1 MRERDRE
8 VLVVEPEESSRLGWF
23 IVGAAL
29 GAGLAL
35 LFAPASGRETR
46 ERLSRGALRLKDQ
59 AEELLD
65 EMGEEVERVADDV
78 EGRVDEFRTRVSGT
92 ARAVADE
99 ARRGKASVSA
109 AREELER
116 RLADARA
123 RRRGELREDEEPV
136 A

>member
-1 MRERDRE
+1 MRDRDRE
-8 VLVVEPEESSRLGWF
+8 VIVVEPEESSRLGWF

-46 ERLSRGALRLKDQ
+46 ERLSRGALRLKEQ
-59 AEELLD
+59 AEDMLED
-65 EMGEEVERVADDV
+65 VGEEVERVAEDV
-78 EGRVDEFRTRVSGT
+78 EERVDELKTRVSGT
-92 ARAVADE
+92 ARAVVDE

-123 RRRGELREDEEPV
+123 RRREELREDEEPV